1 MASHK
6 RKRRDRSQ
14 RSTAPAGP
22 DIQVATTAPAAV
34 CTRSVLPDESSPREE
49 SRDVSLIRRALRD
62 GWNIPADLRQEVV
75 ERLATIIRRESVT
88 VLTASG
94 ESVDLHGPA
103 DCNAIAAAK
112 VIVAMVAFDQK
123 TGPSQPIDVEYG
135 TPEYWRLRREELGP
149 MTEQNLEQH
158 RALLLEQMNG
168 LH

>member
-1 MASHK
+1 M
-6 RKRRDRSQ
+6 
-14 RSTAPAGP
+14 
-22 DIQVATTAPAAV
+22 